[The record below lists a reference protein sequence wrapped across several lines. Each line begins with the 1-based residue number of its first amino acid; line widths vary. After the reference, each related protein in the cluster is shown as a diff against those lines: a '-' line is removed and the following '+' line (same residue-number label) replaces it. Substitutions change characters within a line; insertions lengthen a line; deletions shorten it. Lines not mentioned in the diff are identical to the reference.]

1 MGDPGGAERV
11 RVLRIIARMN
21 TGGPAV
27 QVAGLMRGLDPVRY
41 DQRLLV
47 GAVDAGESDYLA
59 TRAADVAA
67 TVVAGLGR
75 APAPLDDLRALVTIG
90 RAMAAFRPH
99 VVHTHTAKAGA
110 LGRAAARARR
120 VPVVVHTFH
129 GHLLHGYFGPART
142 RAVVAAERLAA
153 RASTALVAVG
163 PQVRDDLLAAG
174 VGRPSQY
181 TVVPPGVGL
190 GPLPDRGAARLALG
204 IDPGAD
210 VVLYVGRLTRVK
222 RPDRLVEVA
231 RLVHAARPG
240 AVVVVAGDGDLAAA
254 TRAEAAALGDA
265 VRFLGWR
272 DDLEA
277 LYAAADVVLLASD
290 NEGTPV
296 SLIEAA
302 HAGRPVVAT
311 DVGSTRHVVEDGRT
325 GVLCPCDARALAD
338 AVLGLLGDPGRCA
351 ALSAA
356 AVDHAAARFAAHRLV
371 ADTEALY
378 ERLLAAR
385 TPGR

>member
-1 MGDPGGAERV
+1 MDDPGREERV

-27 QVAGLMRGLDPVRY
+27 QVAELMRGLDPDRY

-47 GAVDAGESDYLA
+47 GAVGADESDYLA
-59 TRAADVAA
+59 TRAPDVSA

-75 APAPLDDLRALVTIG
+75 APAPLDDLRALDTI
-90 RAMAAFRPH
+90 RLVMEEFRPH

-110 LGRAAARARR
+110 LGRAAALARR

-129 GHLLHGYFGPART
+129 GHLLHGYFGPVRT
-142 RAVVAAERLAA
+142 RAVVAAERVAA

-174 VGRPSQY
+174 IGHPSQY
-181 TVVPPGVGL
+181 TVVPPGTGL
-190 GPLPDRGAARLALG
+190 GHLADRATARLALG
-204 IDPGAD
+204 FHIDAD
-210 VVLYVGRLTRVK
+210 VLLYVGRVTRVK
-222 RPDRLVEVA
+222 RPDRLLEVA
-231 RLVHAARPG
+231 RLVHAARPR
-240 AVVVVAGDGDLAAA
+240 AVLAVAGDGDLAARL
-254 TRAEAAALGDA
+254 RADAAPLGAA

-277 LYAAADVVLLASD
+277 LYAAADVVLLTSD

-311 DVGSTRHVVEDGRT
+311 DVGSTGYVVEDGRT
-325 GVLCPCDARALAD
+325 GVLCPCDAPALAD
-338 AVLGLLGDPGRCA
+338 AVLGLLADPDRCA
-351 ALSAA
+351 AMSAA
-356 AVDHAAARFAAHRLV
+356 AVEHAAARFGADRLV
-371 ADTEALY
+371 SDTEALY
-378 ERLLAAR
+378 DRLLAPR
-385 TPGR
+385 PPGL